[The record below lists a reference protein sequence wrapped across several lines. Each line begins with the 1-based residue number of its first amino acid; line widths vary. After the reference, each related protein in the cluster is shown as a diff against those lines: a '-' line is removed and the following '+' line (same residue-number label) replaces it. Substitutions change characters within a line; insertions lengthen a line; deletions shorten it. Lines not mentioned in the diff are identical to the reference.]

1 MRNALWFALMLLL
14 LPGSV
19 AAQTA
24 CPANFAGGQPP
35 RLTNPKLAAQT
46 RELCFR
52 AFAVLHSGLTRT
64 PLWSAE
70 HLTREAVQAARG
82 VGRVNAFHAEERLS
96 AVQRAELS
104 DYARSGF
111 DRGHMT
117 PSGDMPDEASQQES
131 FSLANMVPQAPQ
143 LNRGIW
149 EGIESAVRDLAVAEG
164 EVYVLTGP
172 IFQGSNLQALRGRVL
187 VPTDTFKAV
196 YDPRRGWAGAYV
208 CTNTKEPSCR
218 TVSIA
223 QLQEM
228 SGVDVFPSLP
238 KATKVTGG
246 PLPEPTPHGYAGRRG
261 PRHRHRD

>member
-1 MRNALWFALMLLL
+1 MRNAPWFALMLVL

-24 CPANFAGGQPP
+24 CPANFAAGQPP

-70 HLTREAVQAARG
+70 HLTREAVQAARSL
-82 VGRVNAFHAEERLS
+82 GRVNAFHAEERLS

-104 DYARSGF
+104 DYTRSGF
-111 DRGHMT
+111 DRGHMA

-149 EGIESAVRDLAVAEG
+149 EGIESAVRDLAAAEG

-172 IFQGSNLQALRGRVL
+172 IFQGSNLQALKGRVL
-187 VPTDTFKAV
+187 VPTETYKAV
-196 YDPRRGWAGAYV
+196 YAPRRGWAGAYV
-208 CTNTKEPSCR
+208 CTNTEEPACR

-223 QLQEM
+223 QLQQET
-228 SGVDVFPSLP
+228 GIDVFPALPEATKTALAPLP
-238 KATKVTGG
+238 K
-246 PLPEPTPHGYAGRRG
+246 PMPHGYGGRQTRERRRSG
-261 PRHRHRD
+261 